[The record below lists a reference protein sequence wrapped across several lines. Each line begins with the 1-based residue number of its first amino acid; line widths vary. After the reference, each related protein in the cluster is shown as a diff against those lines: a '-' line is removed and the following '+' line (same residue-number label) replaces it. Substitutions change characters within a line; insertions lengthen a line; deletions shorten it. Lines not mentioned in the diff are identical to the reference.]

1 MSAVP
6 RDRGA
11 GRAGTVPATDGRGWS
26 PSPPLRYGAAAIVA
40 AALAA
45 AVVTLGREPGS
56 ASLQISLILGAAFG
70 FVLQRARFCFFCI
83 WRDWQDRREPAGL
96 LGVIAALAVG
106 ITGYT
111 LIFGAWLPD
120 PSGPRLPPTAHVGP
134 LGLAVLA
141 GGLAFGAGMAV
152 SGSCISAHFY
162 RLGEGSA
169 ASLFALAGAAGGFT
183 LGFLAWN
190 PLYLGLVSL
199 SPIVWLPRH
208 LGYGGALTFTLA
220 VLAGLAWW
228 LTRAGRPVSAPE
240 TARAGPIAAVF
251 VERWPAAL
259 GGLAVGAIG
268 TAAYF
273 RVAPL
278 GVTAELGSRSRQA
291 AGAFGWL
298 PQRLEGLDTLRGC
311 ATIVTDALLTPN
323 GLFVAGLVAAALVA
337 GLLAGAFRLRRPSA
351 AEILRALSGGVLLGF
366 GAMIGL
372 GCTVGTLLSGIM
384 AGAASGWAFAFA
396 LIVGTSATL
405 AAGRKLGWL
414 PRPTP

>member
-1 MSAVP
+1 MALAASRQSWA
-6 RDRGA
+6 
-11 GRAGTVPATDGRGWS
+11 
-26 PSPPLRYGAAAIVA
+26 PSSGLRYGMAAAVA

-45 AVVTLGREPGS
+45 AIASLGRDPGGGG
-56 ASLQISLILGAAFG
+56 LQLALILGAAFG

-83 WRDWQDRREPAGL
+83 WRDWQDRRDADGL
-96 LGVIAALAVG
+96 LGVLAALAVG

-120 PSGPRLPPTAHVGP
+120 PSGPRLPPTAHIGP
-134 LGLAVLA
+134 LGLAGLA
-141 GGLAFGAGMAV
+141 GGLAFGAGMAI
-152 SGSCISAHFY
+152 SGSCISAHLY

-169 ASLFALAGAAGGFT
+169 ASLIALAGVVLGFT

-190 PLYLGLVSL
+190 PLYLSVVSA
-199 SPIVWLPRH
+199 SPVIWLPRH
-208 LGYGGALTFTLA
+208 LGYGGALVLTLA
-220 VLAGLAWW
+220 VIAGLALW
-228 LTRAGRPVSAPE
+228 LMQARRPAAAP
-240 TARAGPIAAVF
+240 AVRSVAPLAAVF
-251 VERWPAAL
+251 VARWPAAL

-278 GVTAELGSRSRQA
+278 GVTAEIGSRSRQA
-291 AGAFGWL
+291 AGALGWL

-323 GLFVAGLVAAALVA
+323 GLFVAGLVAAALAA
-337 GLLAGAFRLRRPSA
+337 GLLAGAFRVRRPSA
-351 AEILRALSGGVLLGF
+351 AEALRAFSGGILLGF

-384 AGAASGWAFAFA
+384 AGAASGWAFAAA
-396 LIVGTSATL
+396 LIAGTSATL
-405 AAGRKLGWL
+405 AIGRRLGWL
-414 PRPTP
+414 PRPAS